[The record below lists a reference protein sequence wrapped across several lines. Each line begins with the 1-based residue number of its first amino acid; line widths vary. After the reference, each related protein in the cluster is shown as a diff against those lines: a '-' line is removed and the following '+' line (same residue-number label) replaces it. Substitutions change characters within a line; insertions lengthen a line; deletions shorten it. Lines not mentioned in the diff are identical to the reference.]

1 MFKKFKFMLFFHNN
15 NNNSSNNNNTT
26 LGSVHFGVV
35 VVELIVIAEEK

>member
-15 NNNSSNNNNTT
+15 NNSSNNNNRT

-35 VVELIVIAEEK
+35 VVELIVIAEE

>member
-15 NNNSSNNNNTT
+15 NNSSNNNNRT

-35 VVELIVIAEEK
+35 VMELIVIAEE

>member
-15 NNNSSNNNNTT
+15 NNNSCNNNNRT

-35 VVELIVIAEEK
+35 VVELIVIAEE

>member
-15 NNNSSNNNNTT
+15 NNNSSNNNNRT

-35 VVELIVIAEEK
+35 VVELIVIAEE